1 MKKVNEIID
10 EIINSFTSIFSKH
23 AKEISNS
30 KQVIIKII
38 VIVVPVVIIIIIIN
52 LIISGVRNSNCYNIR
67 KELSNYVDSYVMSY
81 NLWPTINGD
90 SVVINLD
97 NVKKVTF
104 KDQVCS
110 GEVKITKVNDEF
122 IKTFYLENCN
132 YCSASES
139 DFKNEKSKYN
149 SKLNADVIVYIN
161 YYNVTNNNSPWSEYI
176 PYEEISTEETN
187 GVMLPLDEEDLPDI
201 SDEAIITE
209 IVKEDKTFYSYRDKL
224 WLWYKVNNNDY
235 SDFSS
240 EQPSGYVNKDKRTEI
255 KSDYSEWS
263 IDYPEEKS
271 YRVISNRNGY
281 RWYKKDDNGN
291 IVWWNNGEYYP
302 DMPEDGYKRDDDN
315 KITMYR
321 YFDYLWKWYNG
332 EARGYYSSYS
342 ATPPSKSYIYKDED
356 LTRYTDWSGFVTY
369 SSVNSDNEYYREE
382 ITNVHSRYMI
392 KYKIRSFLVLD
403 EFLERTEFEET
414 LGRTLEEMSEDI
426 NVDLEITFKYRYQ

>member
-291 IVWWNNGEYYP
+291 IVWWNNAEYYP

>member
-187 GVMLPLDEEDLPDI
+187 GVMLPLNEEDLPEI

-209 IVKEDKTFYSYRDKL
+209 IVKEDKTFYSYRNKL

-240 EQPSGYVNKDKRTEI
+240 EQPSGYANKDKRTEI

-281 RWYKKDDNGN
+281 RWYKKDEDGK

>member
-356 LTRYTDWSGFVTY
+356 LTRYTDWSRFVTY

>member
-187 GVMLPLDEEDLPDI
+187 GVMLPLDEEDLPEI

-291 IVWWNNGEYYP
+291 IFWWNNGEYYP

-321 YFDYLWKWYNG
+321 
-332 EARGYYSSYS
+332 YYSSYS

>member
-187 GVMLPLDEEDLPDI
+187 GVMLPLDEEDLPEI

>member
-187 GVMLPLDEEDLPDI
+187 GVMLPLNEEDLPEI

>member
-209 IVKEDKTFYSYRDKL
+209 IVKEDKTFYSYRNKL

>member
-187 GVMLPLDEEDLPDI
+187 GVMLPLNEEDLPEI

-281 RWYKKDDNGN
+281 RWYKKDEDGK

>member
-10 EIINSFTSIFSKH
+10 EIINSFTSIFSKY

-122 IKTFYLENCN
+122 IKTFYFENCN

>member
-187 GVMLPLDEEDLPDI
+187 GVMLPLNEEDLPEI

-209 IVKEDKTFYSYRDKL
+209 IVKEDKTFYSYRNKL